1 MEENVIFYGI
11 TNNVPKLLSAMD
23 CFVLP
28 SLFEG
33 NPIVGIEIQCSGLRG
48 LFSDTIT
55 KTCKIT
61 DLIEFHSL
69 KEAPSLWAKYILNNK
84 GLNEGRY
91 SRAEEIKRAEYDIKS
106 MVNKLEKIYL
116 N

>member
-1 MEENVIFYGI
+1 
-11 TNNVPKLLSAMD
+11 MD
-23 CFVLP
+23 CFILP

-48 LFSDTIT
+48 LFSDRIT

-69 KEAPSLWAKYILNNK
+69 NESPELWAEYILNNK
-84 GLNEGRY
+84 
-91 SRAEEIKRAEYDIKS
+91 DIVEMK
-106 MVNKLEKIYL
+106 K
-116 N
+116 